1 MCARLVGLMAVGLL
15 AAAGPAFAA
24 KLTPVDIQATFFTG
38 KAFTASTASNI
49 RFTMVFTPDG
59 KATRAP
65 QGKSG
70 VKSEGTWK
78 LSKDGY
84 CTTWKNSKPS
94 CYTLVTAGANKW
106 NVMRGPAVVATW
118 SK

>member
-1 MCARLVGLMAVGLL
+1 MRARLVGLTAAGLL
-15 AAAGPAFAA
+15 AAVAPAFAA
-24 KLTPVDIQATFFTG
+24 KLAPAEIQTTFFTG
-38 KAFTASTASNI
+38 KPFTASTASNI
-49 RFTMVFTPDG
+49 RFTMVFAPDG
-59 KATRAP
+59 KATREP

-70 VKSEGTWK
+70 VKSEGMWK

-94 CYTLVTAGANKW
+94 CYTLVTAGQNKW